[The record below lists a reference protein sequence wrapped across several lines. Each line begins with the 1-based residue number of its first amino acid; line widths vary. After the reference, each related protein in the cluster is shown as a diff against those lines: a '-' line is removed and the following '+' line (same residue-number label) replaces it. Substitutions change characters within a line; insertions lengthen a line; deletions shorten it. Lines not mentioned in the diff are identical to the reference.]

1 MSEWRKGRMRVLS
14 IDVGIKNLAYCVYDS
29 DHERIDFWR
38 VFEIRPAANDMARGI
53 CEVLSELEATELDM
67 QDVQKVVIELQPGR
81 NKRVKAIEHFLHMFY
96 VLKHEKPVVLF
107 SARHKL
113 AGTGCENSG
122 RSGTMYR
129 QRKKASIAL
138 CDCWLQAHPQD
149 ERWTAMLSRRG
160 FKKDDAADALNQAL
174 AYCHPH
180 RQGSTAHGVG
190 AASVAAEAEVIR
202 ARKPTAR
209 QASGRGCYSKSN
221 LKHILC
227 KEWGFTTEISEERIR
242 KDVRVMRAIS
252 KLYNGNVT
260 ACINQLVVRS
270 K

>member
-1 MSEWRKGRMRVLS
+1 MRVLS

-29 DHERIDFWR
+29 DHEKIEFWK
-38 VFEIRPAANDMARGI
+38 VFEIRPVANDMARGI
-53 CEVLSELEATELDM
+53 CQALSELEASELRTM

-122 RSGTMYR
+122 RTGAMYR

-149 ERWTAMLSRRG
+149 ERWTSMLSKKG

-174 AYCHPH
+174 AYCHPQRH
-180 RQGSTAHGVG
+180 GSKGGSTAHGVG
-190 AASVAAEAEVIR
+190 AASAAAEVEVIR

-227 KEWGFTTEISEERIR
+227 KEWGPASEITEARVR
-242 KDVRVMRAIS
+242 KDARVMKAVN
-252 KLYNGNVT
+252 KLYSGNVA
-260 ACINQLVVRS
+260 ACIAQLVGPRS
-270 K
+270 N